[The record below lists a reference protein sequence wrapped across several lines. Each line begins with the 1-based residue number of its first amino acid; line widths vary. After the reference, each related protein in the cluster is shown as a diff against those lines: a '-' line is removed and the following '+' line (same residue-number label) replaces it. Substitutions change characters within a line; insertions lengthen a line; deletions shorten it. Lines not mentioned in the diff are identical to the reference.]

1 MKQKINLLAALL
13 ILLAAS
19 SCRTRTQMIYLQDI
33 EPNVE
38 YSVQPTKDLV
48 IQTDDKLTIKVTCKN
63 PELAMAFNMPGS
75 GGYSIGNDGTIHST
89 TTSGSDVSYSVT
101 DDGTIDFPIL
111 GKIHARGL
119 TCRQLSESI
128 KKELISRNLIMDPF
142 VTTQI
147 TNFTYSV
154 LGEAKKVGTIEVKG
168 KDRVTILD
176 AVAQAGDLTQDAK
189 LERIAVIREENGKR
203 KIYHVDIRSKSI
215 FDSPVYYLKQ
225 NDLIYIEPNDNKVR
239 EESRR
244 NMQWVFT
251 GASLITT
258 IISLITLFKK

>member
-1 MKQKINLLAALL
+1 MKQKLNLLALLL
-13 ILLAAS
+13 IALAVT
-19 SCRTRTQMIYLQDI
+19 SCRTRTQMIYLQDFA
-33 EPNVE
+33 PDVE
-38 YSVQPTKDLV
+38 YPVQPTKDLV
-48 IQTDDKLTIKVTCKN
+48 IQNDDNLTIKVTCKN
-63 PELAMAFNMPGS
+63 PD
-75 GGYSIGNDGTIHST
+75 YSISNDGTIHST
-89 TTSGSDVSYSVT
+89 ATTGTDATYTVT
-101 DDGTIDFPIL
+101 EDGTIDFPIL
-111 GKIHARGL
+111 GKIQARGL

-128 KKELISRNLIMDPF
+128 KKELQSRSLITDPF

-154 LGEAKKVGTIEVKG
+154 LGEAKKVGTVEVKG
-168 KDRVTILD
+168 KERVTILD

-215 FDSPVYYLKQ
+215 FESPVFYLKQ

-244 NMQWVFT
+244 NLQWIFT
-251 GASLITT
+251 GASLLTT
-258 IISLITLFKK
+258 VISLITLIKK

>member
-1 MKQKINLLAALL
+1 MKQTINLLAVVL

-19 SCRTRTQMIYLQDI
+19 SCRTRTQMIYLQDFQ
-33 EPNVE
+33 PGLE
-38 YSVQPTKDLV
+38 YPVKPSKDLV

-63 PELAMAFNMPGS
+63 PELAMAFNMPGA

-89 TTSGSDVSYSVT
+89 GSTNSDATYTVT

-111 GKIHARGL
+111 GKIHARGF

-128 KKELISRNLIMDPF
+128 KKELITRNLILDPF

-154 LGEAKKVGTIEVKG
+154 LGEAKKVGTVEVKG

-176 AVAQAGDLTQDAK
+176 AIAQSGDLTQDAK

-203 KIYHVDIRSKSI
+203 QIYHVDIRSKSI
-215 FDSPVYYLKQ
+215 FESPVYYLKQ
-225 NDLIYIEPNDNKVR
+225 NDLIYIEPNENKVR

-244 NMQWVFT
+244 NMQWIFT

-258 IISLITLFKK
+258 VVSLIALFKK

>member
-1 MKQKINLLAALL
+1 MKQKFNLLAVLL
-13 ILLAAS
+13 IMLAAS
-19 SCRTRTQMIYLQDI
+19 SCRTRTQMVYLQDI
-33 EPNVE
+33 APGVE
-38 YSVQPTKDLV
+38 YPVQPTKDLV
-48 IQTDDKLTIKVTCKN
+48 IQNDDKLTIKVTCKN

-89 TTSGSDVSYSVT
+89 TSTGSDVSYTVG
-101 DDGTIDFPIL
+101 DDGTIDFPII
-111 GKIHARGL
+111 GKVQARGL

-128 KKELISRNLIMDPF
+128 KNELRERNLIMDPF

-176 AVAQAGDLTQDAK
+176 AIAQSGDLTQDAK

-203 KIYHVDIRSKSI
+203 QIYHVDIRSKSL

-225 NDLIYIEPNDNKVR
+225 NDLIYIEPNENKVR

-244 NMQWVFT
+244 NMQWIFT

-258 IISLITLFKK
+258 IISLITLLKK